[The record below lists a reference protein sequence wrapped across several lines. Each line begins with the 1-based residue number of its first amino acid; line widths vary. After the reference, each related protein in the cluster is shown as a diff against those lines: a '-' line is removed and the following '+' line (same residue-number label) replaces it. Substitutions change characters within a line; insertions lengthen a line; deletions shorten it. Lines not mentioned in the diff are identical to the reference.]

1 MKCADERAE
10 EAEMTK
16 ETRDASVPRAA
27 ATAALSAGIPR
38 MPGGYPFL
46 GHAVALRSHPLEFVQ
61 SLRAE
66 GDVVAFRLGPR
77 RAYAVNHPELIRQM
91 LVADAKKFEKGTMFE
106 KGRLVARNGLFT
118 SEGDFH
124 LRQRRIIQP
133 LFHQSHIARYTA
145 AMREVAQSRVDSWR
159 DGQEVR
165 MDQELFSLALA
176 TVTKVLFSAEISD
189 QWSLAVQRSLP
200 VLLEGL
206 ARRALAPIDL
216 LDKLPTPMNR
226 RFSAALS
233 VLENVVN
240 GIIDKHHAGRTGSGD
255 LLAALLRARDPE
267 TDAGMSASQV
277 YDEVVTMLI
286 AGTETTAGVLSWA
299 CSLLSRHPHVLRRL
313 QAELYSTLGDREVRY
328 ADLPNLRYLQQVI
341 AETLRLY
348 PPTWMLMRRP
358 VTDVTLGKWTIP
370 AGSTVLFSIYAL
382 QRDPAL
388 YELPERFDPDR
399 WSPERAAD
407 IKRGSY
413 IPFGSG
419 VRGCAGEQFARTEM
433 AVILSV
439 ILREYSLHPAR
450 TRPAEPIARILITP
464 SAIPLI
470 LKRRPAGRE
479 RQEA

>member
-1 MKCADERAE
+1 
-10 EAEMTK
+10 MTK
-16 ETRDASVPRAA
+16 ETRKASVPQAA
-27 ATAALSAGIPR
+27 TTAALSAGIPR

-46 GHAVALRSHPLEFVQ
+46 GHALQLRSHPLEFVQ

-66 GDVVAFRLGPR
+66 GDVAAFRLGPR
-77 RAYAVNHPELIRQM
+77 TAYAVNQPELIRQM
-91 LVADAKKFEKGTMFE
+91 LVTDAKKFEKGKMFE

-133 LFHQSHIARYTA
+133 LFHQSYIARYTEKMSEA
-145 AMREVAQSRVDSWR
+145 AQSRVDSWR
-159 DGQEVR
+159 DGQEVV

-176 TVTKVLFSAEISD
+176 TVTKVLFSTEICD
-189 QWSLAVQRSLP
+189 QWSLAVQQSLP

-226 RFSAALS
+226 RFGKALR
-233 VLENVVN
+233 VMENVVN
-240 GIIDKHHAGRTGSGD
+240 SIIDEYRADHTESGD
-255 LLAALLRARDPE
+255 LLGALLRARDEE
-267 TDAGMSASQV
+267 TGEGMSDQQV

-286 AGTETTAGVLSWA
+286 AGTETTAGALSWA
-299 CSLLSRHPHVLRRL
+299 CYLLSRHPHVLQRV
-313 QAELYSTLGDREVRY
+313 QTELDGTLGDRQVRY
-328 ADLPNLRYLQQVI
+328 ADLGNLRYLQQVI

-358 VTDVTLGKWTIP
+358 VVDVDLGRWTIP

-388 YELPERFDPDR
+388 YELPEEFDPDR
-399 WSPERAAD
+399 WAPERVAD
-407 IKRGSY
+407 IQRGTY

-439 ILREYSLHPAR
+439 ILREYSLYPAHA
-450 TRPAEPIARILITP
+450 RPAEPIARILITP
-464 SAIPLI
+464 SRMPLI
-470 LKRRPAGRE
+470 IGRRTARRE
-479 RQEA
+479 PQEV

>member
-1 MKCADERAE
+1 
-10 EAEMTK
+10 MTK
-16 ETRDASVPRAA
+16 EMRDASDSQA
-27 ATAALSAGIPR
+27 ATAALSTGIPR
-38 MPGGYPFL
+38 MPGGYPFF
-46 GHAVALRSHPLEFVQ
+46 GHVFQLRFRPLRFVQ
-61 SLRAE
+61 SLRAA
-66 GDVVAFRLGPR
+66 GDVVAFRLGPQT
-77 RAYAVNHPELIRQM
+77 AYAVNHPELIRQM
-91 LVADAKKFEKGTMFE
+91 LVADAKKFEKGKMFE

-133 LFHQSHIARYTA
+133 LFQQSHIAQYTA
-145 AMREVAQSRVDSWR
+145 TMCEVAQSRVDSWR
-159 DGQEVR
+159 DGQEILV
-165 MDQELFSLALA
+165 DQELFSLALA
-176 TVTKVLFSAEISD
+176 TVTKVLFSTEIRD
-189 QWSLAVQRSLP
+189 KRSLEVQQSLP

-226 RFSAALS
+226 RFGKALR
-233 VLENVVN
+233 VMENVVN
-240 GIIDKHHAGRTGSGD
+240 SIIDEHRAGRTESAD
-255 LLAALLRARDPE
+255 LLGALLRARDAE
-267 TDAGMSASQV
+267 TGAGMSDQQV

-299 CSLLSRHPHVLRRL
+299 CYLLSRHPHVLRRL
-313 QAELYSTLGDREVRY
+313 QAELDDTLGDREVRY
-328 ADLPNLRYLQQVI
+328 TDLGNLRYLQQVI

-358 VTDVTLGKWTIP
+358 VADVRLGRWTIP

-388 YELPERFDPDR
+388 YELPEQFDPDR
-399 WSPERAAD
+399 WAPERAAD
-407 IKRGSY
+407 IQRGAY

-419 VRGCAGEQFARTEM
+419 VRGCAGEQFARTEI

-439 ILREYSLHPAR
+439 MLRKYSLHSAVA
-450 TRPAEPIARILITP
+450 RPAEPIVRILVTP

-470 LKRRPAGRE
+470 IKRRTANRE
-479 RQEA
+479 HQEV